1 MRLTALR
8 TGELVR
14 IDDLAGEQ
22 RWGEYAVRAL
32 AHGVRS
38 SLPMPLAVQERPVGA
53 LNLYSDRPHFFGE
66 AQTRLGQRRRPRP
79 PSENCRQNLIDSENW
94 FRLGKVATTS
104 DFERMLRAA
113 ALRVTRPRVAVL
125 SAVHD
130 HPHADTGPIIAAV
143 RADLGEVSTRPST
156 TCCAR

>member
-1 MRLTALR
+1 MPISAPLRLTALR

-66 AQTRLGQRRRPRP
+66 AQTRLAG
-79 PSENCRQNLIDSENW
+79 EDDL
-94 FRLGKVATTS
+94 
-104 DFERMLRAA
+104 
-113 ALRVTRPRVAVL
+113 ALPAKIAVK
-125 SAVHD
+125 
-130 HPHADTGPIIAAV
+130 T
-143 RADLGEVSTRPST
+143 
-156 TCCAR
+156 